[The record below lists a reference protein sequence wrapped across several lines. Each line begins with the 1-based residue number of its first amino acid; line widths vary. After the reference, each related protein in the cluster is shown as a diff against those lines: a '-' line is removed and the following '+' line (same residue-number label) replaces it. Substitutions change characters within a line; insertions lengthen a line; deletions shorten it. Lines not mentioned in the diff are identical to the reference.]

1 MNTRENRIL
10 VVAEKPSVAQSIAK
24 VIGAYQTKDGYLE
37 GSGYLVSWCLGH
49 LAEYAEPEAYDEKY
63 RKWNLA
69 DLPIIP
75 DEWKLEVARE
85 KMVQYNVLKKLFSL
99 PLSSVVNA
107 CDAGREGEAIFMR
120 VYELTGSSLP
130 IKRLWISSM
139 EDSAIQEGFRNL
151 KDGSEYHNLY
161 QASVCRAQADWLIG
175 MNATRAYTKTYD
187 HLLTVGRVQTPTLA
201 MLVQRDKEI
210 AGFQKKQYFMTH
222 LLYGNLDAVS
232 EHFDDRSR
240 AEEIAGLCNGETAV
254 VETVKKEEKSI
265 APPRLYDLTTL
276 QREANRLFGFTAK
289 QTLEYAQS
297 LYEKKL
303 LTYPRTDSQFLT
315 NDMEMTARG
324 MIDILKNILPFVTA
338 TVNAPD
344 VKRILNSKKVTD
356 HHAIIPTAEIAK
368 ADIGSLPE
376 GERKI
381 LLQAAN
387 RLLTATA
394 QKHSFISVKAEI
406 VCNGYH
412 FTSGGKVVTDAGW
425 RLYED
430 AMKRY
435 LKADDE
441 KEPEEKEAGMPDL
454 TEGQVLPNVRT
465 NVTEHWTKPPVPY
478 TEDSLLAAMEK
489 AGKEEMD
496 QDVERK
502 GLGTPATR
510 ASIIEKLISG
520 GYAVRKKKQLIPT
533 ESGKQLITVMPDYL
547 KSAQMTADWENRLL
561 LMERGED
568 SPAAFMDDIY
578 ALLDTVLDGCK
589 SIPDEERSRFAGE
602 GRKDNREVGKCP
614 VCGNKVREGSRSF
627 YCSNRECA
635 FTLWKENRYLSSM
648 KKTVDKKMAADLLA
662 KGKTHA
668 KDFYSV
674 KSGKTFEADL
684 LMDVSDEGR
693 VSFHME
699 FPQKTNY
706 KKKK

>member
-1 MNTRENRIL
+1 MANLLI
-10 VVAEKPSVAQSIAK
+10 VAEKPSVAKSIANALGVK
-24 VIGAYQTKDGYLE
+24 EKGKHEGYIE
-37 GSGYLVSWCLGH
+37 GFTDYFGFTVWVTWCLGH
-49 LAEYAEPEAYDEKY
+49 LVQMSYPEEYDPKY
-63 RKWNLA
+63 AKWRLE
-69 DLPIIP
+69 DLPLLPEEYKYEVIP
-75 DEWKLEVARE
+75 ETKKQFQIVAKLMNSVGESEQDKKE
-85 KMVQYNVLKKLFSL
+85 KST
-99 PLSSVVNA
+99 LSRDNKFLVPVDCVVNA

-139 EDSAIQEGFRNL
+139 EDSAIQEGFCSL

-232 EHFDDRSR
+232 EHFVDRSR

-265 APPRLYDLTTL
+265 APPRLYDLTTP

-315 NDMEMTARG
+315 DDMEMTARG

-338 TVNAPD
+338 TVNSPD

-387 RLLTATA
+387 RLLMATA

-412 FTSGGKVVTDAGW
+412 FTSGGKVVSDAGW

-510 ASIIEKLISG
+510 ARVS
-520 GYAVRKKKQLIPT
+520 
-533 ESGKQLITVMPDYL
+533 
-547 KSAQMTADWENRLL
+547 
-561 LMERGED
+561 
-568 SPAAFMDDIY
+568 
-578 ALLDTVLDGCK
+578 
-589 SIPDEERSRFAGE
+589 
-602 GRKDNREVGKCP
+602 
-614 VCGNKVREGSRSF
+614 SRS
-627 YCSNRECA
+627 
-635 FTLWKENRYLSSM
+635 
-648 KKTVDKKMAADLLA
+648 
-662 KGKTHA
+662 
-668 KDFYSV
+668 
-674 KSGKTFEADL
+674 
-684 LMDVSDEGR
+684 
-693 VSFHME
+693 
-699 FPQKTNY
+699 
-706 KKKK
+706 